1 MNKVLVDTSVWSA
14 ALRRS
19 KQGERETQIIEELE
33 ILIRDYRIA
42 IIGAIRQ
49 ELLSGISNRTVFEN
63 LRDKMSIFTDYVV
76 RTDDYERAAEYANIC
91 RKNGIQGS
99 HTDFLICAV
108 AVKNG
113 WEIFTEDDDFLNYRK
128 YLPTILYECRT

>member
-1 MNKVLVDTSVWSA
+1 MNKILVDTSVWSA

-19 KQGERETQIIEELE
+19 KPNERETQIIEELG
-33 ILIRDYRIA
+33 ILIMDYRIA

-108 AVKNG
+108 AIKND
-113 WEIFTEDDDFLNYRK
+113 WKIFSEDNDFLNYQR
-128 YLPTILYECRT
+128 YLPIKLYECD